1 VRTILVVDDE
11 DHVIAVIRRILERQG
26 FRVLT
31 ADSARSAGDIIQRE
45 EDINLIV
52 SDVHLPGLA
61 GPELLSHLRAKGI
74 DVPVIFISGDLDL
87 ATVDRSLEIPGAT
100 FLPKPFNSTE
110 LLSAVNANI
119 R

>member
-1 VRTILVVDDE
+1 M
-11 DHVIAVIRRILERQG
+11 HRILERQG
-26 FRVLT
+26 FRILT
-31 ADSARSAGDIIQRE
+31 ADSAGAARAIIERE
-45 EDINLIV
+45 THIDLII

-61 GPELLSHLRAKGI
+61 GPELLSHLRAEGI

-87 ATVDRSLEIPGAT
+87 ATVDRSLEISGAT
-100 FLPKPFNSTE
+100 FLPKPFNATE